1 MQKLP
6 EPAIHGSANRTPGGN
21 NAFYNIAN
29 DYTHIADLNLRR
41 RLALADIDR
50 IPLGLQHARA
60 VAVAGVGF
68 FLDSYD
74 IFAIDLI
81 VSLLGVVFW
90 QGGQDQAANGF
101 GGNGGRLPSTVDQAL
116 KASTSAGIIIGQLIF
131 GCLADAFGRRK
142 MYGIELCIVLV
153 STLCFALASPS
164 SSISSTGI
172 LVFWRLMMGVGI
184 GGDYP
189 LSSVITSEFA
199 PTRWRGAMLAAM
211 FSMQGI
217 GQLIAAVTTLVVT
230 VIFKESF
237 IDVGKASE
245 CDATCR
251 LAADRSWRLIV
262 GIGALPACFAM
273 YYRITI
279 PETPRYTLDVA
290 QDIEKAE
297 ADVKAY
303 MCSQPEG
310 TVDPLARARAKRLAS
325 ISLDIP
331 SASWPDVY
339 SYFRQWRH
347 LKILIG
353 TTVPWFSLDLAFYG
367 LGLNTTVVLKLIGYS
382 RHENF
387 YHTLYDNAVGMIIL
401 TCAGSLPGYWM
412 SVLTIDTF
420 GRRPIQ
426 ILGFLV
432 LTILFCILGFAYH
445 HLSGGSMLALYIAAQ
460 FFFNFGPNTTTF
472 ITPAEVFPTR
482 YRATGHGVSAAMG
495 KIGAI
500 LAQGISIPLLERDR
514 PPTASASCEG
524 LACSRSLPK
533 LMLIF
538 AVFML
543 IGTLTSTLVP
553 ETKGATLEELA
564 GELSDS
570 GGGRGG
576 PGPGMGK
583 PSPRGGKGGGDGGVD
598 KGSAGMGSR
607 ARRWLQKPFPGGKP
621 AGFQR
626 ALARASPRVGI
637 MAGPDV
643 DCREALSRQ
652 RMIQSSSG
660 RGFRGPLRGWPFSDD
675 ATNSTQ
681 EFAGGRTGGKRSRGK
696 SKTKKG
702 AVESGGGGGEMVSDG
717 LTATTGDETDH
728 NDRFAFVG
736 EDAAAMQVLASTHY
750 LAPGWGAGWGR
761 MDRGG
766 RSASKDNMLLQDV
779 GSLLR

>member
-1 MQKLP
+1 M
-6 EPAIHGSANRTPGGN
+6 
-21 NAFYNIAN
+21 
-29 DYTHIADLNLRR
+29 RR

-50 IPLGLQHARA
+50 VPLGLQHARA

-81 VSLLGVVFW
+81 TTLLGVVFW
-90 QGGQDQAANGF
+90 QGAPDHADNGF
-101 GGNGGRLPSTVDQAL
+101 GGNGGKLPSTVDQAL
-116 KASTSAGIIIGQLIF
+116 KASTSAGIVVGQLVF

-142 MYGIELCIVLV
+142 MYGIELCIILV

-172 LVFWRLMMGVGI
+172 LVFWRVMMGVGI

-199 PTRWRGAMLAAM
+199 PTRWRGAMLAAV

-237 IDVGKASE
+237 IDIGKVSE
-245 CDATCR
+245 CDSTCR
-251 LAADRSWRLIV
+251 MAADRSWRLIV
-262 GIGALPACFAM
+262 GIGAVPACFAM

-303 MCSQPEG
+303 MGSQNEG
-310 TVDPLARARAKRLAS
+310 TVDPLIQARAKRLAS

-347 LKILIG
+347 LKILVG
-353 TTVPWFSLDLAFYG
+353 TTVPWFFLDLAFYG
-367 LGLNTTVVLKLIGYS
+367 LGLNTTLVLKSIGYS

-387 YHTLYDNAVGMIIL
+387 YYSLYDNAVGMIIL

-426 ILGFLV
+426 IMGFLV
-432 LTILFCILGFAYH
+432 LTILFCVLGFAYH
-445 HLSGGSMLALYIAAQ
+445 HLSDGSMLALYIVAQ

-482 YRATGHGVSAAMG
+482 YRATAHGVSAAMG

-500 LAQGISIPLLERDR
+500 LAQSISIPLLEHDG
-514 PPTASASCEG
+514 PPSASASCEG

-538 AVFML
+538 AAFML

-564 GELSDS
+564 GELSDP
-570 GGGRGG
+570 GGGGGGG
-576 PGPGMGK
+576 PSFGMGK
-583 PSPRGGKGGGDGGVD
+583 SSSRGVGGGGGVD
-598 KGSAGMGSR
+598 KGPAEPGSR
-607 ARRWLQKPFPGGKP
+607 ARRCFQNAFPGGKP

-637 MAGPDV
+637 MSGLHVEDQ
-643 DCREALSRQ
+643 EALPRQ
-652 RMIQSSSG
+652 QQMTQSSSSSSSA
-660 RGFRGPLRGWPFSDD
+660 RGFKKVPSRGWPFPNVAAS
-675 ATNSTQ
+675 SKQ
-681 EFAGGRTGGKRSRGK
+681 GFAVGRTGEKRTRGK
-696 SKTKKG
+696 GKTKRG
-702 AVESGGGGGEMVSDG
+702 AGESGAEMMSDG
-717 LTATTGDETDH
+717 HTATTGDETDP

-736 EDAAAMQVLASTHY
+736 EDAAAMQVLASTQS
-750 LAPGWGAGWGR
+750 LTPGWGAGWGR